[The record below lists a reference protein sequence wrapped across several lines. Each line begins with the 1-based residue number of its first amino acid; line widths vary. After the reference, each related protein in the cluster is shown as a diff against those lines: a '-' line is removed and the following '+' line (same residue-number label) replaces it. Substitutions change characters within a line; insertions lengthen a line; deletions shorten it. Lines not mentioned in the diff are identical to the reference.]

1 MSGASAKCHQFRNGD
16 FHEEDFVLPRLI
28 RILAFIAAATVVMW
42 LINGCAVVI
51 YADNGAT
58 VTITSKVDSEVTP
71 P

>member
-1 MSGASAKCHQFRNGD
+1 M
-16 FHEEDFVLPRLI
+16 LPRLI